1 MIVSFQKDKE
11 MLLVLHLPGDHGIV
25 FRFPCPV
32 FGAGVCK
39 ISTKGVHLHP
49 LLLCR
54 EALFHA
60 ASKAY
65 SLNDR
70 QGGAR
75 GCIVKRV

>member
-1 MIVSFQKDKE
+1 MYFIFQGIMESFLDFHVQF
-11 MLLVLHLPGDHGIV
+11 L
-25 FRFPCPV
+25 
-32 FGAGVCK
+32 GAGVCK

-75 GCIVKRV
+75 GCIVKWV

>member
-1 MIVSFQKDKE
+1 MYFIFQGIMESFLDFHVQF
-11 MLLVLHLPGDHGIV
+11 L
-25 FRFPCPV
+25 
-32 FGAGVCK
+32 GAGVCK

-49 LLLCR
+49 PLLCR

-75 GCIVKRV
+75 RGIVKRV

>member
-1 MIVSFQKDKE
+1 MYFIFQGIMESFLDFHVQF
-11 MLLVLHLPGDHGIV
+11 L
-25 FRFPCPV
+25 
-32 FGAGVCK
+32 GAGVCK

-60 ASKAY
+60 AFKAY

-75 GCIVKRV
+75 GCIVRLYQYQG